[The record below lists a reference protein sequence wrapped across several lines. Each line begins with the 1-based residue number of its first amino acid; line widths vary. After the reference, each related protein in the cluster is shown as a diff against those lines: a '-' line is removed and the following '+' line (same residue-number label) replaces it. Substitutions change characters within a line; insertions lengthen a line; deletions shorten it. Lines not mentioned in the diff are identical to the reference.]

1 MALFGG
7 SAPAGGRARARRGA
21 AMAQPWGAANGAWV
35 AGVAAALEA
44 AQNRHNASADA
55 GAVHAAAAAV
65 QAAAATA
72 AWPSQPWG
80 DPISPTELGALLN
93 QWPPQAAPAP
103 PPAAAAAA
111 SGWRCLDRTH
121 EPGCI
126 R

>member
-1 MALFGG
+1 
-7 SAPAGGRARARRGA
+7 
-21 AMAQPWGAANGAWV
+21 MAQPWGAANGAWV

-44 AQNRHNASADA
+44 AQNRQSAAVDA
-55 GAVHAAAAAV
+55 GAVQAAAAAV

-72 AWPSQPWG
+72 AWPGQPWG

-93 QWPPQAAPAP
+93 QWPQAQAAPSGLPQAQP
-103 PPAAAAAA
+103 QAA

-121 EPGCI
+121 DPACV